1 MHTSTKFAMRRKF
14 VDIANRT
21 EFARAVAEYKKGFGI
36 DSLEYPQL
44 LPMVYSKAS
53 GLSMP
58 YSSVSDSVVHHM
70 GQSSSYS
77 SVLMETSDIAD
88 ESSLSPLGSVLLPKN
103 ELLDVRIDAA
113 DTANDSSAM
122 RNSNVTE
129 VTVPPTSRNVTRNSN
144 SQVDVPT
151 VQSHQP
157 PVIDRSKK
165 PLSELSAFKEKAFSE
180 KAFPIKSTQTMFGG
194 AKLYGARLLKTNCSE
209 YPNRTRQVTETTVTS
224 K

>member
-1 MHTSTKFAMRRKF
+1 MRRKF

-44 LPMVYSKAS
+44 LPMVYSKTS

-58 YSSVSDSVVHHM
+58 YSSASDSIVHHM

-77 SVLMETSDIAD
+77 SMLIETSDVPD
-88 ESSLSPLGSVLLPKN
+88 ESTSLGLVLPPKN
-103 ELLDVRIDAA
+103 ELLDVRIDA
-113 DTANDSSAM
+113 DTANESSAM
-122 RNSNVTE
+122 RNSNVTD
-129 VTVPPTSRNVTRNSN
+129 VTVPPVSRNVTRNSN
-144 SQVDVPT
+144 SQVDVCAL
-151 VQSHQP
+151 QSRQL

-165 PLSELSAFKEKAFSE
+165 PLLEEKASSE
-180 KAFPIKSTQTMFGG
+180 KSFPLKSTPTMFGG

-209 YPNRTRQVTETTVTS
+209 YPNCTRQVTETTVMS
-224 K
+224 KVYVGFIYTDFY